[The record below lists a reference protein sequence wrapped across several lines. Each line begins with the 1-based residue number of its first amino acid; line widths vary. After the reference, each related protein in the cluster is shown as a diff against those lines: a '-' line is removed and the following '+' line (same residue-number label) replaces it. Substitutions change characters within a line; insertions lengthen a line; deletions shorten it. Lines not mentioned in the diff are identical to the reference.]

1 MTGPWEVVVGTTTTS
16 VVLGTAI
23 EEVLGIAIEE
33 VLGTTVEEELA
44 KTSEEERVGKASLV
58 VMAEE
63 VAGTAVEGG
72 AGGV

>member
-1 MTGPWEVVVGTTTTS
+1 MGPWEVVVGTTTTS

-23 EEVLGIAIEE
+23 EEVL
-33 VLGTTVEEELA
+33 A
-44 KTSEEERVGKASLV
+44 KTNEEERVGRASLV

-63 VAGTAVEGG
+63 VAGAAVEGG